1 MVKLLSCA
9 SASTAG
15 FCCRLQSGQLCLEAP
30 TIERRQQG
38 LADLADAAK
47 QAAATLS
54 DRPPYCL
61 NAALRALSPARQSGR
76 VSILDTSAGSSHSSC
91 VWQGHHQARARTVA
105 EVTLQMQRSDRPSC
119 PKPSNLATR
128 PPASTTEETDR
139 GDAAGASVQ
148 QVLKLS
154 MWALSA
160 PRCGSRHIPDR
171 HHKKFGM

>member
-30 TIERRQQG
+30 TIKRRQQG

-61 NAALRALSPARQSGR
+61 SAALRGLSPARQSRR
-76 VSILDTSAGSSHSSC
+76 VSILDSSAGSSHSSC
-91 VWQGHHQARARTVA
+91 VWQGHLCLARPPSSKSKDSRRGDAADAVQQPVKLSQAKQLGGWFWQRANQQAQLRRLT
-105 EVTLQMQRSDRPSC
+105 EVTLQERASNRSS
-119 PKPSNLATR
+119 S
-128 PPASTTEETDR
+128 
-139 GDAAGASVQ
+139 
-148 QVLKLS
+148 
-154 MWALSA
+154 
-160 PRCGSRHIPDR
+160 
-171 HHKKFGM
+171 